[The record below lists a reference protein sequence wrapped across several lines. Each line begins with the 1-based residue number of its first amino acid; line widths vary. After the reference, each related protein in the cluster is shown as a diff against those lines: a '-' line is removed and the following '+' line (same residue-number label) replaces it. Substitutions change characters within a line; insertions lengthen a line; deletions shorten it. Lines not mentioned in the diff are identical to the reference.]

1 MGKKYSCIL
10 SNDLERS
17 EELVD
22 AAIKMADLSPIEGL
36 FLLYFSYLVRGF
48 LLTVFQKQI
57 LTSSNISR
65 SEHVASRG
73 SIYLCK

>member
-1 MGKKYSCIL
+1 MIVGKKYSCIS

-17 EELVD
+17 EELVE
-22 AAIKMADLSPIEGL
+22 AAVKMADLSPIEGL

-57 LTSSNISR
+57 LHR
-65 SEHVASRG
+65 
-73 SIYLCK
+73 

>member
-1 MGKKYSCIL
+1 MRLKEMIASSGCNVGIRVIVGKKYSCIS

-17 EELVD
+17 EELVE
-22 AAIKMADLSPIEGL
+22 AAVKMADLSPIEGL

-57 LTSSNISR
+57 LHR
-65 SEHVASRG
+65 
-73 SIYLCK
+73 